1 MSHSHSVIRSVARR
15 KVDRIIKKAEMFNS
29 CFVPSF
35 SKEVNGNHADIII
48 NVSNKGMRSQVRIGK
63 EKEGKRVDQARLFT

>member
-1 MSHSHSVIRSVARR
+1 
-15 KVDRIIKKAEMFNS
+15 MFNS
-29 CFVPSF
+29 CFVPFF

-63 EKEGKRVDQARLFT
+63 EKEEKRVDQARLFT